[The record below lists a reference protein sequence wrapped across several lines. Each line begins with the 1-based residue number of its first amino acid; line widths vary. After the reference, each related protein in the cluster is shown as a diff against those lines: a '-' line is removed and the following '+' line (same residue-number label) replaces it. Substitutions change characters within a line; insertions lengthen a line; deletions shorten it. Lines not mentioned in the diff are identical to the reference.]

1 MHGTRQQTTTLRW
14 KTDLLDQLGSSARR
28 SSLCAGSVGPS
39 HAPVQVPGK
48 HSRGAWRMFIQGL
61 RGRPA
66 ADVLRSFDS
75 DRRAKGAMH
84 QVELGATDVPITA
97 IVGSVGRAGD
107 FDHKFRPRQRHLRL
121 RLAHLER
128 AFPDCDFPTID
139 LYEIQGN
146 YYVLDGHHRVA
157 LARKRDVHYIT
168 ARVVQVRPPNGD
180 ASGHAVAGKPASPSS
195 WHPLPRTT
203 ASPAPQSG
211 SSSPNEAISWAHRL
225 RRTSSSRTA

>member
-1 MHGTRQQTTTLRW
+1 MGWFSYQPRDSVRL
-14 KTDLLDQLGSSARR
+14 KMAKKVELPAR
-28 SSLCAGSVGPS
+28 
-39 HAPVQVPGK
+39 
-48 HSRGAWRMFIQGL
+48 HSRGAWSRFIQGL
-61 RGRPA
+61 TGRPA
-66 ADVLRSFDS
+66 GKVLRSFDS

-139 LYEIQGN
+139 LYEIQGH

-157 LARKRDVHYIT
+157 LARKRDVHYMT
-168 ARVVQVRPPNGD
+168 ARVVQVRSPNGD
-180 ASGHAVAGKPASPSS
+180 ASGHALAGKPATINFLRPE
-195 WHPLPRTT
+195 PM
-203 ASPAPQSG
+203 PQSSTLSRRVLAG
-211 SSSPNEAISWAHRL
+211 RL
-225 RRTSSSRTA
+225 T